1 MLNRCVAAPPGWGK
15 PARVHEQL
23 LAQAEASQTPS
34 VQQSTGKGDFN
45 GTHHVDVRKFIH
57 SGYLGGWEFRDDMF
71 FLVFGSIFW
80 SAKRSLFPLTDTS
93 GPQKTHIAMRT
104 QPSSTF
110 LTSATRARK
119 LFERSSEPT
128 LLSCLPKSGIKKQ
141 TRNWHENGGVNYI

>member
-1 MLNRCVAAPPGWGK
+1 MDLNISFRRCSTGV
-15 PARVHEQL
+15 L
-23 LAQAEASQTPS
+23 LLLQAEASQQEFTSSFLLKQKLLKLLRFSNPR
-34 VQQSTGKGDFN
+34 VR
-45 GTHHVDVRKFIH
+45 GTSMAHIMYDVRKFIH

-71 FLVFGSIFW
+71 FFVFGSIFW

-128 LLSCLPKSGIKKQ
+128 SLSCLPKSGIKK
-141 TRNWHENGGVNYI
+141 TN